1 MYPKLNIMYKL
12 KENQYIPYRSKMLPS
27 GLPACKTYW
36 YITDDKGK
44 TIDKTTFKPYRG
56 KEMNR
61 YAFHDKAIA
70 ESIVNQLNKK
80 ICQH

>member
-1 MYPKLNIMYKL
+1 MYPKLNNMFTL
-12 KENQYIPYRSKMLPS
+12 QFNQYIPRKSRWDATGS
-27 GLPACKTYW
+27 FGAKTYW

-56 KEMNR
+56 KEKNR

-70 ESIVNQLNKK
+70 EAIVNQLNNK
-80 ICQH
+80 